1 MTAVLG
7 DLSVR
12 LENPTVKWA
21 TAGVAAS
28 GGLYLAVKYSWFRK
42 NPFYVFSGKTGAMAK
57 DLVDSGINSYNNFFD
72 QEDGKGVGD
81 RILSTPDFVNKF
93 YSLITDFYEYGWG
106 ESFHF
111 AAREVG
117 ESFEA
122 SIIRQ
127 ETGEFYFS
135 VVFPLFRPLAQPSA
149 PPFIRSSI
157 VLTIYIFFLVSLIPA
172 IAETIGL
179 KPGMKALDIG
189 CGVGGPMRNIVK
201 ATGGHV
207 TGITINEYQ
216 VERCKKLNK
225 EAGVSDLTD
234 IVQGNFMDLT
244 KVFKANT
251 FDGAYAIEA
260 ACHASNTAA
269 LYKQVFQ
276 VLKPG
281 ALFSSYEWLR
291 TSKYDKNNKAHVDA
305 VDGIAEGNALPEVRT
320 IEECI
325 AAAKEAGFEVQYTFD
340 RATTGGVPWQA
351 AMKSA
356 RRAAYLTHI
365 MTGVLEFIRFAPKG
379 TQAVHTMLLKAA
391 VNLEKGGD
399 LGIFSPMYLIVMKRP
414 AA

>member
-1 MTAVLG
+1 MSSSSAVVG
-7 DLSVR
+7 DLMVK
-12 LENPTVKWA
+12 LDNPTAKWIA
-21 TAGVAAS
+21 VGAAAAGAS
-28 GGLYLAVKYSWFRK
+28 YVAVKMSWFRK
-42 NPFYVFSGKTGAMAK
+42 NPLKSFGGKTGAMAK
-57 DLVDSGINSYNNFFD
+57 DLVDAGINSYNAFFD
-72 QEDGKGVGD
+72 QEDGKGVGS
-81 RILSTPDFVNKF
+81 RILSTPEFVDKF

-111 AAREVG
+111 AARDIG

-127 ETGEFYFS
+127 ET
-135 VVFPLFRPLAQPSA
+135 
-149 PPFIRSSI
+149 
-157 VLTIYIFFLVSLIPA
+157 A

-179 KPGMKALDIG
+179 KPGMKVLDIG

-201 ATGGHV
+201 HTGGHV

-216 VERCKKLNK
+216 VERCLKLNK
-225 EAGVSDLTD
+225 AAGVSDLTA
-234 IVQGNFMDLT
+234 IKQGNFMDLD
-244 KVFKANT
+244 KVFEANS

-269 LYKQVFQ
+269 LYKKVFT

-291 TSKYDKNNKAHVDA
+291 TNKYDKNNKRHVDV

-320 IEECI
+320 IEDCI
-325 AAAKEAGFEVQYTFD
+325 AAAKEAGYEVQYTFD
-340 RATTGGVPWQA
+340 RATTGGKPWQA

-356 RRAAYLTHI
+356 RRAAYITHI
-365 MTGVLEFIRFAPKG
+365 LTGVLEFIRFAPKG

-391 VNLEKGGD
+391 VNLEAGGD
-399 LGIFSPMYLIVMKRP
+399 LGIFSPMYLIVMKKP
-414 AA
+414 VA

>member
-1 MTAVLG
+1 MSSSSAVLG
-7 DLSVR
+7 DLMVS
-12 LENPTVKWA
+12 LENPTVKWVA
-21 TAGVAAS
+21 VGSAVTAGA
-28 GGLYLAVKYSWFRK
+28 YLAFKVSWFRK
-42 NPFYVFSGKTGAMAK
+42 NPLHSFSGKTGAMGK
-57 DLVDSGINSYNNFFD
+57 DQVDGGIQSYNQFFD
-72 QEDGKGVGD
+72 QENGKGVGD
-81 RILSTPDFVNKF
+81 RILATPDFVNKF

-122 SIIRQ
+122 SIVRQ
-127 ETGEFYFS
+127 ET
-135 VVFPLFRPLAQPSA
+135 
-149 PPFIRSSI
+149 
-157 VLTIYIFFLVSLIPA
+157 A

-179 KPGMKALDIG
+179 KPGMRVLDIG
-189 CGVGGPMRNIVK
+189 CGVGGPMRNITK
-201 ATGGHV
+201 ATGGFV
-207 TGITINEYQ
+207 AGITINEYQ
-216 VERCKKLNK
+216 VARCNKLNQD
-225 EAGVSDLTD
+225 AGVAHLTE
-234 IVQGNFMDLT
+234 VKEGNFMDLD
-244 KVFKANT
+244 KVYPKNS

-260 ACHASNTAA
+260 SCHASNTTA
-269 LYKQVFQ
+269 LYEQVFT

-291 TSKYDKNNKAHVDA
+291 TDKYDKTNKMHVDA

-320 IEECI
+320 IQDCI

-365 MTGVLEFIRFAPKG
+365 LTGILEFIRFAPKG
-379 TQAVHTMLLKAA
+379 TNDVHKMLLSAA

-399 LGIFSPMYLIVMKRP
+399 HGIFSPMYLIVMKKP
-414 AA
+414 L